1 MSNYKK
7 VRFLDRSSPPHIF
20 TLILLAS
27 ISALSMN
34 IFLPSLPNIAS
45 DLGSSTNIMGL
56 SVGIY
61 LASSALLQLIIGP
74 FSDQFGRRPLIL
86 WSLAIFC
93 LSTLAAVF
101 TSSAVEFLIL
111 RVFQSVSA
119 SCLVLSRAIVKD
131 TTESVEKAG
140 SKIAYVTMGMAIV
153 PMVGP
158 AIGGL
163 LDYHY
168 GWEASFWTLCL
179 LGLII
184 LIISFFDVGE
194 TLVNKSQGFIEQIS
208 GYPFLLKSKR
218 FWAYCLSSAC
228 VAGAFFSYLG
238 GAPFVGNE
246 VFGLEP
252 KDLGLLFGAP
262 AIGYLIGN
270 FLSGKF
276 STQIGS
282 DRMIFLGVS
291 IALVG
296 VSISII
302 ISFVGFGSVFSFFGF
317 MTIVGLGNGMSLPN
331 ATAAMMSI
339 NPRLAGTAAG
349 LGGAIMIGGGAG
361 LSSIANFI
369 LLPGSTEMPLL
380 LLMWISVFLGLCS
393 VLFAKY
399 RNHKLK
405 AEIIE

>member
-1 MSNYKK
+1 MNKYKK
-7 VRFLDRSSPPHIF
+7 VRFLDRSTPPHIF

-74 FSDQFGRRPLIL
+74 CSDQFGRRPLIL
-86 WSLAIFC
+86 WSLVIFC

-101 TSSAVEFLIL
+101 ASSAVEFLIL

-119 SCLVLSRAIVKD
+119 GCLVLSRAIVKD
-131 TTESVEKAG
+131 TTESVEKAS

-153 PMVGP
+153 PMLGP

-163 LDYHY
+163 LDYYY
-168 GWEASFWTLCL
+168 GWEASFWILCV

-194 TLVNKSQGFIEQIS
+194 TLANKSQGFIGQIS
-208 GYPFLLKSKR
+208 GYPLLLKSKR

-246 VFGLEP
+246 VFGLAP

-262 AIGYLIGN
+262 TIGYLIGN

-282 DRMIFLGVS
+282 DTMIFLGVS

-317 MTIVGLGNGMSLPN
+317 MTIVGLGNGLSLPN
-331 ATAAMMSI
+331 ATSAMMSI

-380 LLMWISVFLGLCS
+380 LLMWISVFFGLCS
-393 VLFAKY
+393 ILFAKY
-399 RNHKLK
+399 RNHKLTT
-405 AEIIE
+405 ETIE